1 MNFGN
6 DQKIESINQSTIVQ
20 AKGDINFNGI
30 TVETAMEI
38 CKYVVKAELAVYTQ
52 DARVEAE
59 KRLSD
64 ITEKTID
71 RITSLKEDL
80 LHRFKEPAIQMALNE
95 TFKNYIA
102 SGNEELGENLI
113 DLLIERLNV
122 QERTTEQSIID
133 EARNIIPKLSSNT
146 VSLLAIL
153 VFSNLI
159 FPYNKKQYDDL
170 LLKLA
175 PLVERLKNISSL
187 DIAHLKQVGC
197 GYGIS
202 AFHVVEPLEKNLLS
216 GYDLFFRHN
225 ISFNE
230 LNEIFHKY
238 PQLMNVSQ
246 RTNLPYILQF
256 FSTKGQYLSFNIG
269 SIKTVTKAFNQANK
283 DQLIPLFEDLKNKAI
298 PFTEDEV
305 RNYHIQKD
313 ARWQFAFEVFKNE
326 QIRTFQ
332 LNPVGVY
339 IGIRQ
344 LTKICE
350 MPIPM
355 SLFYV

>member
-6 DQKIESINQSTIVQ
+6 DQKTENVNQSTIVQ

-30 TVETAMEI
+30 TAETAMEI
-38 CKYVVKAELAVYTQ
+38 CKYVVKAEFAVYTQ

-64 ITEKTID
+64 ISEKTIE

-80 LHRFKEPAIQMALNE
+80 LYRFKEPAIQLVLNE
-95 TFKNYIA
+95 TFKNYIV
-102 SGNEELGENLI
+102 SGDEELGENLI
-113 DLLIERLNV
+113 DLLIERLNA
-122 QERTTEQSIID
+122 QERTTEQSVID
-133 EARNIIPKLSSNT
+133 EARNILPKLSSNT
-146 VSLLAIL
+146 VSLLAII
-153 VFSNLI
+153 VFSKLI
-159 FPYNKKQYDDL
+159 FPYNRKQYDDL

-175 PLVERLKNISSL
+175 PLTEKLKNINSL

-202 AFHVVEPLEKNLLS
+202 AFHVTESLEKHLLS
-216 GYDLFFRHN
+216 DYDLFFRRN
-225 ISFNE
+225 ISLDE
-230 LNEIFHKY
+230 LNDVFQKN
-238 PQLMNVSQ
+238 PQLINSSQ
-246 RTNLPYILQF
+246 LANIPYIMGMF
-256 FSTKGQYLSFNIG
+256 TIEGQCVSFNVTNT
-269 SIKTVTKAFNQANK
+269 KTVTEAFHQVNK
-283 DQLIPLFEDLKNKAI
+283 DQLIPLFEKLKNKAT

-305 RNYHIQKD
+305 RNYHVQKD
-313 ARWQFAFEVFKNE
+313 ARWQYAFDVFKKD
-326 QIRTFQ
+326 QITTFQ

-350 MPIPM
+350 MSIPM

>member
-1 MNFGN
+1 MLFR
-6 DQKIESINQSTIVQ
+6 S
-20 AKGDINFNGI
+20 
-30 TVETAMEI
+30 

-59 KRLSD
+59 KRLSE
-64 ITEKTID
+64 ISEKTID

-80 LHRFKEPAIQMALNE
+80 LYRFKEPAIQMALNE
-95 TFKNYIA
+95 TFKNHIA

-113 DLLIERLNV
+113 DLLIERLRV

-146 VSLLAIL
+146 VSLLAIM
-153 VFSNLI
+153 VFSKLI

-175 PLVERLKNISSL
+175 PLAERLKNISSL

-202 AFHVVEPLEKNLLS
+202 GFHVVEPLEKYLLS
-216 GYDLFFRHN
+216 DYDLFFRHN
-225 ISFNE
+225 ISLNE
-230 LNEIFHKY
+230 LNDILQKY
-238 PQLMNVSQ
+238 PQLMIGSHH
-246 RTNLPYILQF
+246 TDLPYIIGL
-256 FSTKGQYLSFNIG
+256 FSIEGQYVSFNVG
-269 SIKTVTKAFNQANK
+269 NTKTVTEAFNQANK

-305 RNYHIQKD
+305 RYYHIQKD

-326 QIRTFQ
+326 QITTFQ

-344 LTKICE
+344 LTKICG
-350 MPIPM
+350 MSIPM

>member
-6 DQKIESINQSTIVQ
+6 DQKIESANQSTIVQ

-30 TVETAMEI
+30 TAETAMEI
-38 CKYVVKAELAVYTQ
+38 CKCVVKAELAVYTQ

-64 ITEKTID
+64 ISEKTID

-80 LHRFKEPAIQMALNE
+80 LYRFKEPAIQMALHE
-95 TFKNYIA
+95 TFKNHIT

-113 DLLIERLNV
+113 DLLIERLRV

-146 VSLLAIL
+146 VSLLAIM
-153 VFSNLI
+153 VFNELI
-159 FPYNKKQYDDL
+159 FSYDKKQYDDL

-175 PLVERLKNISSL
+175 PLAERLRNINSL

-197 GYGIS
+197 GYGIPT
-202 AFHVVEPLEKNLLS
+202 FHFVEPLEKHLLS
-216 GYDLFFRHN
+216 NYDLLFRYN
-225 ISFNE
+225 ISLDE
-230 LNEIFHKY
+230 LNDLFRKY
-238 PQLMNVSQ
+238 SQ
-246 RTNLPYILQF
+246 QTTNSDLLYILGL
-256 FSTKGQYLSFNIG
+256 FSTEGQYVSFNVG
-269 SIKTVTKAFNQANK
+269 STKTVTEAFNQANK

-305 RNYHIQKD
+305 RCYHIQKD

-326 QIRTFQ
+326 LVTTFQ

-350 MPIPM
+350 TPIPM

>member
-1 MNFGN
+1 MNQRNIRFIRE
-6 DQKIESINQSTIVQ
+6 D
-20 AKGDINFNGI
+20 
-30 TVETAMEI
+30 
-38 CKYVVKAELAVYTQ
+38 YVVKAELAVYTQ

-64 ITEKTID
+64 ISEKTID

-80 LHRFKEPAIQMALNE
+80 LHRFEEPAIQMALNE

-113 DLLIERLNV
+113 DLLIERLRV
-122 QERTTEQSIID
+122 QDRTTEQSIID

-146 VSLLAIL
+146 VSLLAIM
-153 VFSNLI
+153 VFSKLI
-159 FPYNKKQYDDL
+159 FPYNKEQYDDL

-175 PLVERLKNISSL
+175 PLAEKFKNINSL

-202 AFHVVEPLEKNLLS
+202 AFHVAESLEKDLLS
-216 GYDLFFRHN
+216 IYDLFFRYN
-225 ISFNE
+225 ISLDE
-230 LNEIFHKY
+230 LNDLFRKY
-238 PQLMNVSQ
+238 SQ
-246 RTNLPYILQF
+246 QTTNSDLLYILGL
-256 FSTKGQYLSFNIG
+256 FSTEGQYVSFNVG
-269 SIKTVTKAFNQANK
+269 STKTVTEAFNQANK
-283 DQLIPLFEDLKNKAI
+283 DKLIPLFEDLKNKAI

-305 RNYHIQKD
+305 RDYHIQKD
-313 ARWQFAFEVFKNE
+313 ARWQFAFEVFKNN
-326 QIRTFQ
+326 QMTTFQ

-350 MPIPM
+350 TPIPM

>member
-6 DQKIESINQSTIVQ
+6 DQKIESVNQSTIVQ

-30 TVETAMEI
+30 TAETAIEI
-38 CKYVVKAELAVYTQ
+38 CKYVVKGELAVYTQ

-59 KRLSD
+59 KRLLD
-64 ITEKTID
+64 ISKKTID

-80 LHRFKEPAIQMALNE
+80 LYRFKEPAIQMALNE
-95 TFKNYIA
+95 TFKNHIA

-113 DLLIERLNV
+113 DLLIERLRV

-146 VSLLAIL
+146 VSLLAIM
-153 VFSNLI
+153 VFSKLI
-159 FPYNKKQYDDL
+159 FPYNKEQYDDL

-175 PLVERLKNISSL
+175 PLVEKFKNINSL

-197 GYGIS
+197 GYGVS
-202 AFHVVEPLEKNLLS
+202 AFHVAESLEKDLLS
-216 GYDLFFRHN
+216 IYDLFFRYN
-225 ISFNE
+225 ISLDE
-230 LNEIFHKY
+230 LNDIFRKY
-238 PQLMNVSQ
+238 SRQT
-246 RTNLPYILQF
+246 TNSDLLYILGL
-256 FSTKGQYLSFNIG
+256 FSTEGQYVSFNVG
-269 SIKTVTKAFNQANK
+269 STKTVTEAFNQANK

-305 RNYHIQKD
+305 RCYHIQKD

-326 QIRTFQ
+326 QVTTFQ

-350 MPIPM
+350 TPIPM

>member
-6 DQKIESINQSTIVQ
+6 DQKIESVNQSTIVQ

-30 TVETAMEI
+30 TAETAIEI
-38 CKYVVKAELAVYTQ
+38 CKYVVKGELAVYTQ

-59 KRLSD
+59 KRLLD
-64 ITEKTID
+64 ISKKTID

-80 LHRFKEPAIQMALNE
+80 LYRFKEPAIQMALNE

-113 DLLIERLNV
+113 DLLIERLRV

-146 VSLLAIL
+146 VSLLAIM
-153 VFSNLI
+153 VFSKLI
-159 FPYNKKQYDDL
+159 FPYNKEQYDDL

-175 PLVERLKNISSL
+175 PLVEKFKNINSL

-197 GYGIS
+197 GYGVS
-202 AFHVVEPLEKNLLS
+202 ALHVAESLEKDLLS
-216 GYDLFFRHN
+216 IYDLFFRYN
-225 ISFNE
+225 ISLDE
-230 LNEIFHKY
+230 LNDIFRKY
-238 PQLMNVSQ
+238 SRQT
-246 RTNLPYILQF
+246 TNSDLLYILGL
-256 FSTKGQYLSFNIG
+256 FSTEGQYVSFNVG
-269 SIKTVTKAFNQANK
+269 STKTVTEAFNQANK
-283 DQLIPLFEDLKNKAI
+283 DQLIPLFEDLKNRAI

-305 RNYHIQKD
+305 RCYHIQKD

-326 QIRTFQ
+326 QVTTFQ

-350 MPIPM
+350 TPIPM

>member
-1 MNFGN
+1 M
-6 DQKIESINQSTIVQ
+6 
-20 AKGDINFNGI
+20 
-30 TVETAMEI
+30 
-38 CKYVVKAELAVYTQ
+38 
-52 DARVEAE
+52 
-59 KRLSD
+59 
-64 ITEKTID
+64 
-71 RITSLKEDL
+71 
-80 LHRFKEPAIQMALNE
+80 HRFKEPAIQMALNE

-113 DLLIERLNV
+113 DLLIERLNI

-146 VSLLAIL
+146 ASLLAIL

-175 PLVERLKNISSL
+175 PLAERLKNISSL

-202 AFHVVEPLEKNLLS
+202 AFHVVEPLEKHLLS

-225 ISFNE
+225 ISLNE
-230 LNEIFHKY
+230 LNDIFQKY
-238 PQLMNVSQ
+238 PQLMNVSL
-246 RTNLPYILQF
+246 RTNLSYLMWL
-256 FSTKGQYLSFNIG
+256 FSFEEQYVSFNVRNTE
-269 SIKTVTKAFNQANK
+269 TVTEVFNQANK
-283 DQLIPLFEDLKNKAI
+283 DLLIPLFEDLKNKAI

-305 RNYHIQKD
+305 RNYHIKKD
-313 ARWQFAFEVFKNE
+313 IRWQYAFDVFKNN
-326 QIRTFQ
+326 QITTFQ

>member
-6 DQKIESINQSTIVQ
+6 DQKIESVNQSTIVQ

-30 TVETAMEI
+30 TAETAMEI

-64 ITEKTID
+64 ISEKTID

-95 TFKNYIA
+95 TFKNHIA

-113 DLLIERLNV
+113 DLLIERLRV

-146 VSLLAIL
+146 VSLLAIM
-153 VFSNLI
+153 VFSKLI
-159 FPYNKKQYDDL
+159 FPYNKEQYDDL

-175 PLVERLKNISSL
+175 PLTEKFKNINSL

-202 AFHVVEPLEKNLLS
+202 AFHVAESLEKDLLS
-216 GYDLFFRHN
+216 IYDLFFRYN
-225 ISFNE
+225 ISLDE
-230 LNEIFHKY
+230 LNDLFRKY
-238 PQLMNVSQ
+238 SQ
-246 RTNLPYILQF
+246 QTTNSDLLYILGL
-256 FSTKGQYLSFNIG
+256 FSTEGQYVSFNVG
-269 SIKTVTKAFNQANK
+269 STKTVTEAFNQANK
-283 DQLIPLFEDLKNKAI
+283 DKLIPLFEDLKNKAI

-305 RNYHIQKD
+305 RDYHIQKD
-313 ARWQFAFEVFKNE
+313 ARWQFAFEVFKNN
-326 QIRTFQ
+326 QMTTFQ

-350 MPIPM
+350 TPIPM